1 MANFVF
7 CAGGGAGGWCWREA
21 DPRDTTHPLAT
32 AYTPVVIENPEAA
45 KIPRTYIFCTEGKE
59 DDPTV
64 RFTVKQ
70 TEMVKADPQW
80 DYREIRTDHAVREIN
95 ELQEILLEIG
105 ART

>member
-7 CAGGGAGGWCWREA
+7 CACGGVGGWCWREA

-64 RFTVKQ
+64 RFTMEHIEK
-70 TEMVKADPQW
+70 VKADPQW
-80 DYREIRTDHAVREIN
+80 DYREIKTDHSVREID
-95 ELQEILLEIG
+95 ELQKILLEIG